1 MIRIECNGDVSIAL
15 DWKKKEREEGLE
27 VICGRRI
34 CSQFRD
40 ENFFAEIFFWC
51 KKVNTLEYC
60 RFMWKISC

>member
-1 MIRIECNGDVSIAL
+1 MIRIECNGDVTIAL

-40 ENFFAEIFFWC
+40 ENFFAEFFFWC
-51 KKVNTLEYC
+51 KKVIAGYSWLLQIYVEN
-60 RFMWKISC
+60 